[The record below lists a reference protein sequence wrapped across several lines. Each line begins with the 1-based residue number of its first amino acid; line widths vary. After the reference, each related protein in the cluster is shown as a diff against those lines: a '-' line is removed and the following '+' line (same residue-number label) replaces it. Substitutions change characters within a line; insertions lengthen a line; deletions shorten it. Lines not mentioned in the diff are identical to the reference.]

1 MPDRSRIPRLSCM
14 RRFAVFIRTPFIAA
28 PWKSRT
34 GATQCGLQA
43 VPPVGRSLRPSEPT
57 PAAHFPRPRP
67 ADFEHTINNSARQNG
82 LGASCIR
89 AARSWQTCDRTAGKS
104 LFRGSCRHGSKGDP
118 AQCRSAPLLSFAWS
132 WWLWCPAAELKLGL
146 GIVELLPTQSVPSM
160 VTKDSSPT
168 FSGSSLTNSLL
179 GTSQKLQFESRGERE
194 GSELAFSFCRG
205 RVPAAL
211 VLP

>member
-132 WWLWCPAAELKLGL
+132 WWPWCPAAELKLGL
-146 GIVELLPTQSVPSM
+146 GIRAFANPKCPVDGDKGFLADLFRLLTD
-160 VTKDSSPT
+160 KLSSQNFTETPIRKQ
-168 FSGSSLTNSLL
+168 G
-179 GTSQKLQFESRGERE
+179 
-194 GSELAFSFCRG
+194 
-205 RVPAAL
+205 
-211 VLP
+211 